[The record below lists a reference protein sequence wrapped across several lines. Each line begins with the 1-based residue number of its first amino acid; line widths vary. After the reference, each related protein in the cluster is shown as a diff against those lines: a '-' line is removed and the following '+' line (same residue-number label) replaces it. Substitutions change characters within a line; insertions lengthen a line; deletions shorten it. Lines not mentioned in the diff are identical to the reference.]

1 MKKSVYKI
9 GHVYIEVNVPNDME
23 TPRNLSKF
31 EADLEEEN
39 VIPKMRYYFEFV
51 DNILVKEKELLEQK
65 ISGREAKRENLYVF
79 QTDLGECRRIN
90 LVGDPFPYAMTLQT
104 SEDTTK
110 IWFERFYEKLT
121 NHDTVFNSTLSL
133 ERIMIDDNAMIFHS
147 AFINYKDTAVLFS
160 APSETGKT
168 TQANLWEKHR
178 GTYTV
183 NGDRSL
189 LIREEDG
196 WYAHGWPLCGTS
208 ETCHNE
214 AYPIRAIV
222 MLKQAKENKVYRLHG
237 IKALREIMGE
247 VTINTW
253 DREFQMK
260 AMDQLEMLLAEVPVY
275 MLECNISE
283 DAVRCLEEEL
293 R

>member
-9 GHVYIEVNVPNDME
+9 GRVCIEVNVPKDME
-23 TPRNLSKF
+23 IPRNLSKF
-31 EADLEEEN
+31 EVDMGNETL
-39 VIPKMRYYFEFV
+39 VPKMRYYFEFV

-79 QTDLGECRRIN
+79 QTELGECRRIN

-110 IWFERFYEKLT
+110 IWFDRFYEKLS
-121 NHDTVFNSTLSL
+121 NHDTVFNSALAL
-133 ERIMIDDNAMIFHS
+133 EKQMIDENSLIFHS
-147 AFINYKDTAVLFS
+147 AYINYKDTAVLFS

-168 TQANLWEKHR
+168 TQANLWEEYR

-214 AYPIRAIV
+214 VYPIRAIV
-222 MLKQAKENKVYRLHG
+222 MLKQAKENKVYPLKG
-237 IKALREIMGE
+237 FQAIRELMEQI
-247 VTINTW
+247 TINSW
-253 DREFQMK
+253 DRDFQMK
-260 AMDQLEMLLAEVPVY
+260 AMDQLDLLLSEIPVY
-275 MLECNISE
+275 KLECDISE
-283 DAVRCLEEEL
+283 DAVRCLEEL
-293 R
+293 IG